1 MEKAGEKRATARPI
15 EREREKNLEK
25 VRFERRKQT
34 LHSLLAYLTVAGENV
49 GREPDHRVVVAR
61 GAVVAPH
68 TLHYLI

>member
-49 GREPDHRVVVAR
+49 GWEPDH
-61 GAVVAPH
+61 
-68 TLHYLI
+68 